1 MTNAPYCPI
10 NRSEPTQA
18 IRKLQGAQTV
28 IPTIPPAHDLRS
40 VITAINQM
48 NNVFL
53 HITRMPTQINN
64 VHPTNE
70 AGIPAPTP
78 PKQPVPGYANMSWQE
93 GGRNYTKQKVVNP
106 EDKTQFVEID
116 TISSIGWYDTATGH
130 TLRYD
135 GQ

>member
-1 MTNAPYCPI
+1 MSNAPYCPI
-10 NRSEPTQA
+10 SYSEPGPTRRAGQP
-18 IRKLQGAQTV
+18 GQTV

-48 NNVFL
+48 NTVVQ

-64 VHPTNE
+64 VYPPTE
-70 AGIPAPTP
+70 EGVPAPTLP
-78 PKQPVPGYANMSWQE
+78 PTPQYAQMSWQE
-93 GGRNYTKQKVVNP
+93 GGRNYNSQKVVNP
-106 EDKTQFVEID
+106 DDKSQKVEIK
-116 TISSIGWYDTATGH
+116 TISSIGWFDSATGH